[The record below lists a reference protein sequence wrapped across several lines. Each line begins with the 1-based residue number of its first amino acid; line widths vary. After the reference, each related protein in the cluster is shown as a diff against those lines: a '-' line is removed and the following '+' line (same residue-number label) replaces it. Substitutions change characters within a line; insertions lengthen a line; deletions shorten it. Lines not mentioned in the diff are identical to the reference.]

1 MFLGVIKLTA
11 SEYEQVRK
19 APRVHVPVWQSF
31 ALSEVELTDS
41 YFKKAMDLHKGY
53 LLSLDVD
60 RLIPHVRR
68 SVGLQGKGDN
78 YGGWEKHGGCTYG
91 HYMSACA
98 MMYASTGEKALLDKL
113 NYMLD
118 ELQECQKQ
126 TPDGWFITG
135 KRGKEGYLQ
144 LLQGNVV
151 LNQPDE
157 TGQPWNYNQNG
168 NSWYCIHK
176 ILAGLRDA
184 YVYAG
189 CRQAK
194 DILMPLADFISHI
207 ALNSNRDLFQ
217 STLSVE
223 QGGMNEVF
231 VDIYSITGDKKFCRR
246 QKGSIISMLFI
257 RLLTEKMCYSVAML
271 TIKYPNLWE

>member
-1 MFLGVIKLTA
+1 M
-11 SEYEQVRK
+11 
-19 APRVHVPVWQSF
+19 
-31 ALSEVELTDS
+31 
-41 YFKKAMDLHKGY
+41 
-53 LLSLDVD
+53 
-60 RLIPHVRR
+60 
-68 SVGLQGKGDN
+68 
-78 YGGWEKHGGCTYG
+78 
-91 HYMSACA
+91 
-98 MMYASTGEKALLDKL
+98 
-113 NYMLD
+113 
-118 ELQECQKQ
+118 
-126 TPDGWFITG
+126 
-135 KRGKEGYLQ
+135 Q

-223 QGGMNEVF
+223 QGGMN
-231 VDIYSITGDKKFCRR
+231 
-246 QKGSIISMLFI
+246 
-257 RLLTEKMCYSVAML
+257 
-271 TIKYPNLWE
+271 

>member
-1 MFLGVIKLTA
+1 MTA

-194 DILMPLADFISHI
+194 DILMPLVGFYFS
-207 ALNSNRDLFQ
+207 
-217 STLSVE
+217 
-223 QGGMNEVF
+223 
-231 VDIYSITGDKKFCRR
+231 YS
-246 QKGSIISMLFI
+246 L
-257 RLLTEKMCYSVAML
+257 E
-271 TIKYPNLWE
+271 